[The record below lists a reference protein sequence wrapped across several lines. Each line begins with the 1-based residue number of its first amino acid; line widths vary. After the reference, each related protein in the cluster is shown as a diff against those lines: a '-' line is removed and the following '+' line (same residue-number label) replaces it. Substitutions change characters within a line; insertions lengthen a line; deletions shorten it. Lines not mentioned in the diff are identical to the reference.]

1 MEGIL
6 VSDFRVRSR
15 TLQTVRSWPVLLAA
29 LLLAML
35 AFQTLVLASAASA
48 AGPDDPGYWEDLYP
62 GVIDCFKHTGDSVH
76 GNVTNDGEAVTL
88 KPFNQNWPGNHY
100 ALLVVNSGDVD
111 HGAGPGNALY
121 PEPAVGSAY
130 FGPKSESGEQGQ
142 VEHWIICKGEAEVTT
157 TTTTEAPT
165 TTTTTQAPVTTTTTE
180 APATTTTTE
189 ASTTTTAPVA
199 PTSTAAPTTTAAP
212 TSTTAGSNVE
222 SSGVETLPDTG
233 AEVEDVAVA
242 GALLL
247 LFGLVLVGGARVAG
261 RISTQKD

>member
-29 LLLAML
+29 LLLAIL
-35 AFQTLVLASAASA
+35 TFQTLVLASAASA

-111 HGAGPGNALY
+111 NGAGPGNALY
-121 PEPAVGSAY
+121 LEPSVGSAY
-130 FGPKSESGEQGQ
+130 FGPKSESGDQGQ

-157 TTTTEAPT
+157 TTTTEAP
-165 TTTTTQAPVTTTTTE
+165 
-180 APATTTTTE
+180 ATTTTTE
-189 ASTTTTAPVA
+189 ARVTTTTTPVA
-199 PTSTAAPTTTAAP
+199 PTSTAAPTTAAP
-212 TSTTAGSNVE
+212 TSTTAGSTVE